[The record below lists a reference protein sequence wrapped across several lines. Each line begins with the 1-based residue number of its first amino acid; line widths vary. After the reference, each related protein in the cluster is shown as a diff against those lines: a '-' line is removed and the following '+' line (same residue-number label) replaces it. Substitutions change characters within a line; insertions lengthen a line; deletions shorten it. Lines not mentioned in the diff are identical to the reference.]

1 MNREPR
7 IGELFAGY
15 GGLGLATQAVYGGE
29 VVWVSEFE
37 EAPSRILAER
47 LPHAPNL
54 GDITKI
60 DWTAVPPV
68 DILTG
73 GFPCQDVSAAGRRLG
88 MTEGTRSGLWYEMVR
103 AIDALRPEMVVIEN
117 VRGLFS
123 AKAYSYLGPDGKS
136 VDVRAID
143 AVLGT
148 LCDLGY
154 DAQWTTLRASEV
166 GAPHQRD
173 RVFITAHSD
182 RFGSGGWDGQP
193 VLLRPEG
200 DHAPDLGAGH
210 RPASPGR
217 SPGVKLLPT
226 PVAQFSGNTP
236 ENHLRKK
243 PGRKVVTDLAILVEN
258 GLLPSGGKLL
268 PTPVSTEWK
277 GAKRSASRKGG
288 ESLTDTL
295 LLPTPRAS
303 DGAHGGPNQR
313 GSKGDLA
320 LPAAVR
326 PHNYPEVEAPD
337 LLPTPTSSLG
347 SSGTIRRSGACG
359 DELLLGG
366 LAQYGHLEP
375 FGPYAPAL
383 ARWERITGRL
393 APEATEPGRG
403 GRPRLAAPFVEWMM
417 GLPEGW
423 VTEAPGVD
431 RRAQLKALGNGVVP
445 QQAAHALRYLA
456 DVALL

>member
-1 MNREPR
+1 MSREPR

-15 GGLGLATQAVYGGE
+15 GGLGLGTQAVYGGE
-29 VVWVSEFE
+29 VVWVSEFDE
-37 EAPSRILAER
+37 GPSKILAER

-60 DWTAVPPV
+60 DWSDVPRV

-103 AIDALRPEMVVIEN
+103 AIDALRPPLVIIEN

-123 AKAYSYLGPDGKS
+123 AKAYSYMGPDGKS
-136 VDVRAID
+136 VDVRALD

-173 RVFITAHSD
+173 RVFITAHTD
-182 RFGSGGWDGQP
+182 RVGSSGWDGEP
-193 VLLRPEG
+193 LVLRPGG
-200 DHAPDLGAGH
+200 DHTPDLGADH

-226 PVAQFSGNTP
+226 PVASPPGGTP

-243 PGRKVVTDLAILVEN
+243 PGRTVVTDLAMIAEN
-258 GLLPSGGKLL
+258 GLFESGGKLL
-268 PTPVSTEWK
+268 PTPRAGHGMSHPLRPH
-277 GAKRSASRKGG
+277 AKDTSRL
-288 ESLTDTL
+288 EDAVAVQ
-295 LLPTPRAS
+295 LLPTP
-303 DGAHGGPNQR
+303 
-313 GSKGDLA
+313 LA
-320 LPAAVR
+320 A
-326 PHNYPEVEAPD
+326 Y
-337 LLPTPTSSLG
+337 
-347 SSGTIRRSGACG
+347 
-359 DELLLGG
+359 
-366 LAQYGHLEP
+366 
-375 FGPYAPAL
+375 GPYAPAL
-383 ARWERITGRL
+383 ARWERVTGRL
-393 APEATEPGRG
+393 APEATEPGRA
-403 GRPRLAAPFVEWMM
+403 GRPRLAAPFVEWLM

-423 VTEAPGVD
+423 VTEVPGVD

-445 QQAAHALRYLA
+445 QQAAYAIRYLA

>member
-1 MNREPR
+1 MSVEPK

-15 GGLGLATQAVYGGE
+15 GGLGLGTQAVYGGE
-29 VVWVSEFE
+29 VVWVSEFD

-60 DWTAVPPV
+60 DWSTVPPV

-88 MTEGTRSGLWYEMVR
+88 MTDGTRSGLWYEMVR
-103 AIDALRPEMVVIEN
+103 AIDALRPKLVIIEN

-123 AKAYSYLGPDGKS
+123 AKAYRTDSILGSGEED
-136 VDVRAID
+136 VDVRALE

-268 PTPVSTEWK
+268 PTPVSTEYK
-277 GAKRSASRKGG
+277 GAKRSASRQGG
-288 ESLTDTL
+288 DSLTDTI
-295 LLPTPRAS
+295 
-303 DGAHGGPNQR
+303 
-313 GSKGDLA
+313 
-320 LPAAVR
+320 
-326 PHNYPEVEAPD
+326 

-403 GRPRLAAPFVEWMM
+403 GRPRISAPFVEWMM

-423 VTEAPGVD
+423 VTEVDGVG
-431 RRAQLKALGNGVVP
+431 RSAQLKALGNGVVP

>member
-37 EAPSRILAER
+37 EVPSRILAER

-226 PVAQFSGNTP
+226 PRALDSTGVRGRTPNHSAEANARAGLTLSGI
-236 ENHLRKK
+236 
-243 PGRKVVTDLAILVEN
+243 V
-258 GLLPSGGKLL
+258 
-268 PTPVSTEWK
+268 
-277 GAKRSASRKGG
+277 
-288 ESLTDTL
+288 

-303 DGAHGGPNQR
+303 DGKHGSPNQR
-313 GSKGDLA
+313 GSKGDLM
-320 LPAAVR
+320 LSSAVH
-326 PHNYPEVEAPD
+326 PHNFPEVD
-337 LLPTPTSSLG
+337 LPPTPTSSLG
-347 SSGTIRRSGACG
+347 SSGTIRRSGSRG

-366 LAQYGHLEP
+366 LASYGHLEP

-383 ARWERITGRL
+383 ARWETITGRL

-403 GRPRLAAPFVEWMM
+403 GRPRLSAPFVEWMM

-423 VTEAPGVD
+423 VTEVPRVD

-445 QQAAHALRYLA
+445 QQAAYAIRYLA

>member
-1 MNREPR
+1 MSREPR

-15 GGLGLATQAVYGGE
+15 GGLGLGTQAVYGGE
-29 VVWVSEFE
+29 VVWVSEFDE
-37 EAPSRILAER
+37 GPSKILAER

-60 DWTAVPPV
+60 DWAGAPRV

-103 AIDALRPEMVVIEN
+103 AIDALRPPLVIIEN

-136 VDVRAID
+136 VDVRALD

-166 GAPHQRD
+166 GAPHRRD
-173 RVFITAHSD
+173 RVFITAHTDSV
-182 RFGSGGWDGQP
+182 GSSGWDGEP
-193 VLLRPEG
+193 LVLRPEG

-210 RPASPGR
+210 RPAPSG
-217 SPGVKLLPT
+217 SSAGVRLLPT
-226 PVAQFSGNTP
+226 PVAQYSGNTP

-243 PGRKVVTDLAILVEN
+243 PGRKIVTDLSILAEHDLF
-258 GLLPSGGKLL
+258 GSGGELL

-277 GAKRSASRKGG
+277 GTKRSASRKGG
-288 ESLTDTL
+288 ASLTDT

-313 GSKGDLA
+313 GSKGDLT
-320 LPAAVR
+320 LPSAVH
-326 PHNYPEVEAPD
+326 PHNYPKAEAV
-337 LLPTPTSSLG
+337 
-347 SSGTIRRSGACG
+347 RR
-359 DELLLGG
+359 DELLPGG

-393 APEATEPGRG
+393 APEATEPGRA

-423 VTEAPGVD
+423 VTEIPGVD

-445 QQAAHALRYLA
+445 QQAAHAIRYLA
-456 DVALL
+456 DVALI